1 MFEKIKNIFLKILV
15 VITFA
20 ILVPLMMTGQA
31 GCPTG
36 CETAICGNGIC
47 ESVKEMRRYSPVHQI
62 VLCREFWVKNKFFLR
77 W

>member
-36 CETAICGNGIC
+36 CETGQPTICGNGIC
-47 ESVKEMRRYSPVHQI
+47 ESGENNLNCPADCV
-62 VLCREFWVKNKFFLR
+62 W
-77 W
+77 